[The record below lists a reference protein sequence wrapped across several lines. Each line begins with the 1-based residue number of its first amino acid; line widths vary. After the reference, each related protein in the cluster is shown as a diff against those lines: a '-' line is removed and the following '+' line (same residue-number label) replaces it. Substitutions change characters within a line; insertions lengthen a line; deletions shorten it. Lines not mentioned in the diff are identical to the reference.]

1 MRRISVSLTAEAVRS
16 FALFLVAGLLNTAF
30 GYGIYALL
38 IMLGLFPELALL
50 VATGLGLIFNFYS
63 TGKIAFAGATKQ
75 YFLRF
80 MAVYGAVYLLNACT
94 LRILIMNG
102 LDPLLSQVM
111 LLPMNVLLT
120 FFALRAY
127 VFRED
132 AR

>member
-1 MRRISVSLTAEAVRS
+1 MTTDVLRRFT
-16 FALFLVAGLLNTAF
+16 LFLVAGLLNTAV
-30 GYGIYALL
+30 GYSIYALL
-38 IMLGLFPELALL
+38 IMLSLIPELALL

-63 TGKIAFAGATKQ
+63 TGKIAFAGATKR

-80 MAVYGAVYLLNACT
+80 VAVYGAVYLLNAST

-111 LLPMNVLLT
+111 LLPMNVILT
-120 FFALRAY
+120 FIALRAY
-127 VFRED
+127 VFQEN